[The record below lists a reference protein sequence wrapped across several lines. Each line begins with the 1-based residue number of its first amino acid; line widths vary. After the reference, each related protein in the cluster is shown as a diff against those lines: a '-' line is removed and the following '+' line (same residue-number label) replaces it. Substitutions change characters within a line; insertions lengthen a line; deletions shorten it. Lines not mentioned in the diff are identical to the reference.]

1 MLVTALEL
9 TMADPRAQ
17 SDMIQRHRASLT
29 AKVTVSRCRAATNA
43 SVAILASQ
51 SEPAARSACQM
62 SISSALQMV
71 VHNGGTEQ
79 NATAFGGA
87 CERCPSTWA
96 TFTRGQPDGEHAGK
110 TWLPKPPRE
119 IGGSRSQVLFPG
131 SLDRDCYKN
140 ASRQFVR

>member
-62 SISSALQMV
+62 SISSTLQMV
-71 VHNGGTEQ
+71 AHNGGTQKECDGLWRRLR
-79 NATAFGGA
+79 AMPFDLGYVYSGTA
-87 CERCPSTWA
+87 
-96 TFTRGQPDGEHAGK
+96 
-110 TWLPKPPRE
+110 
-119 IGGSRSQVLFPG
+119 
-131 SLDRDCYKN
+131 
-140 ASRQFVR
+140 